1 MKVFVVKQGAI
12 GSIKV
17 MLDKPHDELID
28 KMCEA
33 TVHLVFQ
40 PFRVF
45 RIIKGVF
52 IEFSGLPQFD
62 LETLNLGTHGIPCVN
77 RATVL
82 PAGTV
87 SLIFNKKGSPTKFSI
102 SLKQTTKVDKNQLV
116 IGRVVKGM
124 DVLKAI
130 ECFGSPGGPPV
141 KEILVNNC
149 RVL

>member
-1 MKVFVVKQGAI
+1 MRVQIAKHGDI

-17 MLDKPHDELID
+17 MLNKPHDELID

-33 TVHLVFQ
+33 TSHFVFQ
-40 PFRVF
+40 PFRVI
-45 RIIKGVF
+45 RIINGVF

-62 LETLNLGTHGIPCVN
+62 LETLTLGTHVPCLN
-77 RATVL
+77 QASVL

-87 SLIFNKKGSPTKFSI
+87 SLIFNKNGSPTKFSI
-102 SLKQTTKVDKNQLV
+102 SLKQTTKVDKSHLV

-130 ECFGSPGGPPV
+130 ECYASPGGKPV
-141 KEILVNNC
+141 KEILVNSA